1 MGSVDHTFES
11 RPLVED
17 ADADGRSAALVR
29 ATSRLSAR
37 GIATTSTEGSEAS
50 AIPVLDVLS
59 GLLPEGLRRGEAVS
73 LAGSSAGASPGA
85 SAGSLTRS
93 PSPIGTPTTASPAG
107 SSVAGDRSPG
117 YLALALLAGAL
128 RAGLWCAAVGVTGLG
143 GLALADLLGRGPE
156 RRAGLARLLVAP
168 EPGERWAQV
177 TAALAD
183 GVDLLLVRPPEQV
196 PAQLARRID
205 ARLRQSRS
213 GGTRHSAA
221 LLVLGAWP
229 GARLEL
235 RTVRTVWTGLSGV
248 GPTAGT
254 GHLTGGQA
262 TLVAAGRATGGR
274 TRTARLWLPTET
286 GAAAPLIDAS
296 STSTGAPSAT
306 ASVTASATTDG
317 MDDVA
322 SPGRRL
328 SIVA

>member
-1 MGSVDHTFES
+1 MFEN
-11 RPLVED
+11 RPPGEG
-17 ADADGRSAALVR
+17 ADTDGRSAALTQ

-37 GIATTSTEGSEAS
+37 GVATRAHRPEAS
-50 AIPVLDVLS
+50 ASASAVPVLDVLS

-73 LAGSSAGASPGA
+73 LTGSPAGSSAG
-85 SAGSLTRS
+85 
-93 PSPIGTPTTASPAG
+93 
-107 SSVAGDRSPG
+107 GDRSPG

-128 RAGLWCAAVGVTGLG
+128 RAGLWCAAVGVSGFG

-177 TAALAD
+177 AAALAD
-183 GVDLLLVRPPEQV
+183 GVDLLLLRPPGQV

-221 LLVLGAWP
+221 LLVLGVWP

-235 RTVRTVWTGLSGV
+235 HTARTVWTGLSGV

-262 TLVAAGRATGGR
+262 TLVATGRATAGR
-274 TRTARLWLPTET
+274 TRTARLWLPSET
-286 GAAAPLIDAS
+286 GAAAPLIDTSLTS
-296 STSTGAPSAT
+296 SDAPSVTTPVTT
-306 ASVTASATTDG
+306 ADT
-317 MDDVA
+317 DDVA
-322 SPGRRL
+322 SAGRRL

>member
-1 MGSVDHTFES
+1 M
-11 RPLVED
+11 
-17 ADADGRSAALVR
+17 
-29 ATSRLSAR
+29 
-37 GIATTSTEGSEAS
+37 
-50 AIPVLDVLS
+50 LDVLS

-73 LAGSSAGASPGA
+73 LAGPSLAGPSSAESSAG
-85 SAGSLTRS
+85 R
-93 PSPIGTPTTASPAG
+93 
-107 SSVAGDRSPG
+107 DRSPG

-128 RAGLWCAAVGVTGLG
+128 QAGLWCAAIGVTGLG

-235 RTVRTVWTGLSGV
+235 HTARTVWTGLSGI

-262 TLVAAGRATGGR
+262 TVVAAGRATGGR
-274 TRTARLWLPTET
+274 ARTVRLWLPAET
-286 GAAAPLIDAS
+286 GAAAPLADAPRG
-296 STSTGAPSAT
+296 TTG
-306 ASVTASATTDG
+306 
-317 MDDVA
+317 DDAA
-322 SPGRRL
+322 SPGQRL